1 MKKKQVKKKVKT
13 NKKKNIKLRRILA
26 IIFLIVILIGII
38 TLILLSD
45 LFKIKKIT
53 VIDHAEN
60 AKLTPGV
67 IIADSKLTVGNNM
80 FRTLKRTIKN
90 EIKSNPYINS
100 VKVKRKLN
108 GEIIIE
114 VEERTVAFMLKREN
128 DYVYINNQ
136 GFILECSSE
145 AISVPIITG
154 YSTQDLTP
162 GNRLDN
168 QDLKKLEQIIQII
181 ENAKSNGISE
191 KIYAVDIANSNN
203 YILDIPSET
212 KKVQFGDNS
221 NINVKMLWIVELINK
236 EKGVDGEIILN
247 VPNIKKVYFRERV

>member
-1 MKKKQVKKKVKT
+1 MKEKQVKKKAKA
-13 NKKKNIKLRRILA
+13 NKNKNYKLRRILA
-26 IIFLIVILIGII
+26 IVILIVILIGII

-53 VIDHAEN
+53 VINNSEN
-60 AKLTPGV
+60 PRVDTNT
-67 IIADSKLTVGNNM
+67 IIESSKLTIGNNM
-80 FRTLKRTIKN
+80 FKTLKRTIKN
-90 EIKSNPYINS
+90 GVKSNPYINN

-114 VEERTVAFMLKREN
+114 VEERTAAFMLKRES

-136 GFILECSSE
+136 GYILECNTE
-145 AISVPIITG
+145 AISVPIIIG
-154 YSTQDLTP
+154 YATQDLTP

-168 QDLKKLEQIIQII
+168 QDLKKLEQAIQII

-191 KIYAVDIANSNN
+191 MIYSIDIANANN

-221 NINVKMLWIVELINK
+221 NINVKMLWIVELIEK